1 MDNWGSS
8 APTPCGYRSYY
19 IIAIDGVTKCSNG
32 YDTITDSDSQ
42 EMFATLGDCCA
53 KLVDGAIETCKY
65 IDVCNPTPAPV
76 ELITPEPTYFP
87 VSSEPTDS
95 PTDAPVTSEPT
106 EYPTPPP
113 EELIVPEPTISP
125 VTPESTFSP
134 VTPAPTPCEYRKWY
148 FTYTELSGGAMGAK
162 LCTNGEYSSSII
174 GSMTY
179 YDSVDNCCAQNFMSD
194 EDGEEC
200 MTIDVCNPPTEYP
213 TPAPVEL
220 ITPEPTL
227 LPTLSPT
234 LSPVVTDEPTDSPT
248 QAPVTNKPTEYPT
261 PAPVELIA
269 PEPTYSPVT
278 NEPTLSPVTP
288 APTPC
293 EYRKWYLMYAQLSGG
308 AIGAKKC
315 TNGYSN
321 PNEEGFGS
329 MIFYDSVG
337 ECCAANMSGGNC
349 MTHDVCNPTP
359 PPSDFPTLAVSVY
372 HNEKCTP

>member
-1 MDNWGSS
+1 
-8 APTPCGYRSYY
+8 
-19 IIAIDGVTKCSNG
+19 
-32 YDTITDSDSQ
+32 
-42 EMFATLGDCCA
+42 
-53 KLVDGAIETCKY
+53 
-65 IDVCNPTPAPV
+65 
-76 ELITPEPTYFP
+76 
-87 VSSEPTDS
+87 
-95 PTDAPVTSEPT
+95 
-106 EYPTPPP
+106 
-113 EELIVPEPTISP
+113 
-125 VTPESTFSP
+125 
-134 VTPAPTPCEYRKWY
+134 
-148 FTYTELSGGAMGAK
+148 MGAK

-179 YDSVDNCCAQNFMSD
+179 YDSVDDCCAQNFMSD

-220 ITPEPTL
+220 ITPEPTF
-227 LPTLSPT
+227 SPT
-234 LSPVVTDEPTDSPT
+234 LPPVVTDEPTDSPT

-261 PAPVELIA
+261 PSPVELIA

-278 NEPTLSPVTP
+278 DEPTLSPVTP

-293 EYRKWYLMYAQLSGG
+293 EYRKWYLMYNK
-308 AIGAKKC
+308 IGEKKC

-321 PNEEGFGS
+321 PNEEGFSS
-329 MIFYDSVG
+329 MTFYDSVG
-337 ECCAANMSGGNC
+337 ECCAANMSGGKC